1 MASNLEGDQI
11 MARRLNAH
19 LKKTE
24 IKTLKNK
31 LLAEE
36 ERIVN
41 KQLSKKIEF
50 KLNSRSENKD
60 DVDSANDN
68 ILVSTDLRFS
78 NRELLYLKKIRKAIT
93 KTDSEEYGMCIE
105 CGDEINFSRLFARPT
120 SDLCILCKEESERA
134 ENQSS
139 HGKTSKS
146 LGETMSMTS
155 SL

>member
-1 MASNLEGDQI
+1 MAK
-11 MARRLNAH
+11 RLNGH

-41 KQLSKKIEF
+41 KQLTNKFEF
-50 KLNSRSENKD
+50 KMKSTSENKD

-78 NRELLYLKKIRKAIT
+78 NRELFYLKKIRKAIT
-93 KTDSEEYGMCIE
+93 KTETDEYGMCVD
-105 CGDEINFSRLFARPT
+105 CGSEIGFSRLFARPT
-120 SDLCILCKEESERA
+120 SELCIVCKEESEKA

-139 HGKTSKS
+139 HGRTSKS
-146 LGETMSMTS
+146 LGQTMSLVS
-155 SL
+155 SI

>member
-1 MASNLEGDQI
+1 MAK
-11 MARRLNAH
+11 RLNAH

-24 IKTLKNK
+24 IKKLKNK

-50 KLNSRSENKD
+50 KLNSPGENKD

-78 NRELLYLKKIRKAIT
+78 NRELLYLKKIRKAIS
-93 KTDSEEYGMCIE
+93 KVDSEEYGMCTE
-105 CGDEINFSRLFARPT
+105 CGDNISFSRLWARPT
-120 SDLCILCKEESERA
+120 SDLCIVCKEESERA
-134 ENQSS
+134 EHQSS
-139 HGKTSKS
+139 QGRTSKS
-146 LGETMSMTS
+146 LGQSMSLVS
-155 SL
+155 SI